1 MPARFVLAATGL
13 VIALA
18 GCGSKPASTT
28 ATGVFLEAEPG
39 LPTPAA
45 SPAPTTVP
53 SPAPL
58 QGGLKTI
65 DYTPAPKGFPA
76 DPASSSTAPITEG
89 LHVTQKTPVYDAPGG
104 KARAYLAPTISG
116 VQLIMP
122 IVAHQAT
129 WVAVLLPS
137 VNRTV
142 GWLPPGH
149 YTTTALH
156 DQVLVDKS
164 AHTLTWLRDGAAQG
178 SWTVTIGA
186 PKTPTPLGRTFVLG
200 HSTLPGK
207 VYAGV
212 DALALGAVP
221 DNPDTVATGLKG
233 AHIGI
238 HAWYKDDF
246 GYNKSNGCVRMP
258 KAAQEALLGALPA
271 GTPIV
276 VVA

>member
-1 MPARFVLAATGL
+1 MLPVG
-13 VIALA
+13 LA
-18 GCGSKPASTT
+18 GCGSKPS
-28 ATGVFLEAEPG
+28 ATGVYLEAEPA
-39 LPTPAA
+39 LPAPAA
-45 SPAPTTVP
+45 SPEPTTVP
-53 SPAPL
+53 SPVPV

-76 DPASSSTAPITEG
+76 DPDPSSTAPITEG
-89 LHVTQKTPVYDAPGG
+89 LHVLQKVPVYDAPGG
-104 KARAYLAPTISG
+104 HPRAYLAPTISG
-116 VQLIMP
+116 VPLVMP
-122 IVAHQAT
+122 IVAHRAD

-142 GWLPPGH
+142 GWLPAGH

-156 DQVLVDKS
+156 DQLLVNKS
-164 AHTLTWLRDGAAQG
+164 AHTLTWLRDGVAQG
-178 SWTVTIGA
+178 SWTVTLGA
-186 PKTPTPLGRTFVLG
+186 PATPTPLGRTFVLG

-221 DNPDTVATGLKG
+221 DNPNAVATGLKG

-258 KAAQEALLGALPA
+258 KPGQQALLSALPA